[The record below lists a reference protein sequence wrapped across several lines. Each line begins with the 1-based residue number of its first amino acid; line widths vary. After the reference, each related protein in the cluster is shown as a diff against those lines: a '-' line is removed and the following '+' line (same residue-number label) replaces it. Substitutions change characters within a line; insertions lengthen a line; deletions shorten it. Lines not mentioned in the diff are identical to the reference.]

1 MTTSHPSSRS
11 AWLALVLL
19 ATCANLVDSPWANG
33 QEAAGRQVVM
43 FAVVA
48 TPGSTAM
55 DKKISPVVA
64 ARLRKTLP
72 NHGFTLVKVKNV
84 RLVAGET
91 LTLPLGSGFV
101 TKAQLITPL
110 DANGKVQMRFDLSL
124 DGLSQFQSIVTTP
137 ADQFN
142 FFDKTMLD
150 DSHLLIGVGAR
161 CSGTNA

>member
-1 MTTSHPSSRS
+1 MTTRRS
-11 AWLALVLL
+11 VSQSVWLALFLL
-19 ATCANLVDSPWANG
+19 ATCSNLVDSPWASG
-33 QEAAGRQVVM
+33 QEASGRQVVM

-48 TPGSTAM
+48 TPNSTAM
-55 DKKISPVVA
+55 DKKISPAVA
-64 ARLRKTLP
+64 ARLRRTLP

-84 RLVAGET
+84 RLVAGQS
-91 LTLPLGSGFV
+91 LTLDLGSGFV

-137 ADQFN
+137 TDQFN
-142 FFDKTMLD
+142 FFDKTMPD

-161 CSGTNA
+161 